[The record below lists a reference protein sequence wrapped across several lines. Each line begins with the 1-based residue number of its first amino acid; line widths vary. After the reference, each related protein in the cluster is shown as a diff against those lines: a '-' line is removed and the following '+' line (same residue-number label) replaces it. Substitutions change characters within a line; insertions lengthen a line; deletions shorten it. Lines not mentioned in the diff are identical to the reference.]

1 MTRHGATS
9 EQDGS
14 AEDGAA
20 HWLARLHADDC
31 DGEDLRRF
39 VAWRESD
46 PANSAAYDR
55 YQRQWDRLG
64 AMGSAPGIVD
74 LRLKALS
81 MEPASRRF
89 DWRQLGAIA
98 AVLVV
103 ALAGIVSLVLV
114 PGSGQLDPGS
124 TPPVVIADAGHP
136 ATEGPAGRELHYA
149 NSYSTGVGQRT
160 TVRLVDGSTVD
171 LNTNSLVEV
180 DFSPGVRRLNLLRGE
195 AMFHVAKDQD
205 RPFVVQTGHEQVT
218 ALGTVFMVRRD
229 DDRTLVVLLEGK
241 VKVDQLPD
249 DDEGSK
255 PVPIAQLVPGQ
266 QLALANDDSFKLSR
280 ANLATVASW
289 RDGRLSFDNDRLSDV
304 VSEVNR
310 YSDHKLVIGDA
321 AAGRMRISGTFRTGS
336 ADGFARLLTQSFPVE
351 VVPDKASNDL
361 IVKSR
366 AAAAA
371 PGGA

>member
-1 MTRHGATS
+1 MTRRDATS
-9 EQDGS
+9 EQEGS

-20 HWLARLHADDC
+20 HWLARLHSDDC
-31 DGEDLRRF
+31 DGDDLRRF

-46 PANSAAYDR
+46 PANCAAYDR

-64 AMGSAPGIVD
+64 AMASAPGIVD

-81 MEPASRRF
+81 MEPESRRF
-89 DWRQLGAIA
+89 DWRHLGAIA
-98 AVLVV
+98 AALIV
-103 ALAGIVSLVLV
+103 ALVGVVSLMLL
-114 PGSGQLDPGS
+114 PRDGQLDLG
-124 TPPVVIADAGHP
+124 TDPPVVMADAGGSTSGVP
-136 ATEGPAGRELHYA
+136 TGSDLHYA

-160 TVRLVDGSTVD
+160 TFRLVDGSTVD

-180 DFSPGVRRLNLLRGE
+180 DFSPGARRLNLLRGE

-205 RPFVVQTGHEQVT
+205 RPFVVQTGREQVT

-229 DDRTLVVLLEGK
+229 DERTLVVLLEGK

-249 DDEGSK
+249 DDKGSG
-255 PVPIAQLVPGQ
+255 PVPVAQLVPGQ
-266 QLALANDDSFKLSR
+266 QLASANGENFKLSR
-280 ANLATVASW
+280 VNLATVASW

-321 AAGRMRISGTFRTGS
+321 AVGRMRISGTFRTGS
-336 ADGFARLLTQSFPVE
+336 ADGFARLLTQSFPVD

-366 AAAAA
+366 AAPAA